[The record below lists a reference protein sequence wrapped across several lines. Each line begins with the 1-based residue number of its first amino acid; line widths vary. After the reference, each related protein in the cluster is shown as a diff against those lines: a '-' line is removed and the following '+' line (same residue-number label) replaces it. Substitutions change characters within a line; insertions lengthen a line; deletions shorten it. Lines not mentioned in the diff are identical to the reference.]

1 MTFDPQIRY
10 NSNYASYLETY
21 TVLVEIYLS
30 TATLYFSND
39 TRSIIKNGGGIPGSG
54 RPYMGQIKSI
64 SPVIHQ
70 YDRDFTGD
78 PIESEIEIVIIND
91 DGNGTKLNV
100 YLPGG
105 GSAATWEGSRVL
117 ARGLNDPDNE
127 NIDTSFLLFEGY
139 IRKNDGIDWNDEEIK
154 IRVVDPRR
162 GQERYVADVKYE
174 RKSHPRA
181 SESLYGQEI
190 QWVFG
195 DYTDEFLVPAQVID
209 SAGST
214 AIPGYLTLQVAK
226 NAVILPS
233 TTKNVLIMR
242 GNGAILANAI
252 AEGSVDGQIK
262 LDTTTLLGY
271 RDTYPIGIDFVQRK
285 KGGYPVFKGLL
296 RYHYSNDFAPQ
307 EQDRFYV
314 KCYGLPNIYDTT
326 QPAKYPGEIIAA
338 LLNYIGLDP
347 LAFYAASAFD
357 DSLEG
362 EFECRRIINSKTS
375 ISELIESL
383 FLEIMAVGGPIS
395 EYRGADH
402 FVWNPQT
409 FNPNPSAN
417 KRFLDSDILR
427 DGFDSKINKNPSHIN
442 QIIYEFNYSDKENR
456 FRGSRQLENLT
467 DQITFGV
474 LTQTRQFNWLRH
486 HNDVEASIR
495 RYFWIKTQKLRD
507 VKIKNWLGLL
517 KKLGDY
523 DAVTFSDLSEAIC
536 QWYKIEKE
544 PMTTVVSLSGIQFID
559 TKSIGYWKNISGLS
573 TTAWSPLTTDLPGWW
588 MGSPDILTFPQN
600 PQGYPNDEIQIRE
613 GAGFLTAAIVTTG
626 INMSQTAFQNALKAA
641 LDLAGANTYT
651 VARSAGKWQITSTGA
666 WSLTFASIT
675 SLKCLRLF
683 AQMGFNIAADHSSS
697 GGNNLIEADY
707 AVPYVG
713 FSDTPLSEFY

>member
-1 MTFDPQIRY
+1 MTFDPQTRY
-10 NSNYASYLETY
+10 NSNYAPYLETY

-39 TRSIIKNGGGIPGSG
+39 TRPIIGNGGGIPGSG

-64 SPVIHQ
+64 SPIIHQ
-70 YDRDFTGD
+70 YDRDFTGN
-78 PIESEIEIVIIND
+78 PVESEIKIVIIND

-117 ARGLNDPDNE
+117 VRGINDPDNE

-139 IRKNDGIDWNDEEIK
+139 IRKDDGLDWNDEEIK
-154 IRVVDPRR
+154 IQVVDPRR
-162 GQERYVADVKYE
+162 GQERFVADVKYE

-214 AIPGYLTLQVAK
+214 TTPGYLTLQVAK
-226 NAVILPS
+226 NAIILPS

-242 GNGAILANAI
+242 GNGAILANAV
-252 AEGSVDGQIK
+252 AFGTGTIK

-362 EFECRRIINSKTS
+362 EFECRRIVKSKIS

-402 FVWNPQT
+402 FGWNPRI

-417 KRFLDSDILR
+417 KRFLDSDIFV
-427 DGFDSKINKNPSHIN
+427 DGFDSKINRVPGHIN
-442 QIIYEFNYSDKENR
+442 KLIYEFDYSDKENR
-456 FRGSRQLENLT
+456 YRGSRVLENT
-467 DQITFGV
+467 YDQVTFGE
-474 LTQTRQFNWLRH
+474 LTQTRQFNWLKNY
-486 HNDVEASIR
+486 NDVEASTR
-495 RYFWIKTQKLRD
+495 RYFWLRSQNLRD
-507 VKIKNWLGLL
+507 VKIRCWLGLL

-523 DAVTFSDLSEAIC
+523 DAVTFSDLSEAVC
-536 QWYKIEKE
+536 QWYKIEKD
-544 PMTTVVSLSGIQFID
+544 PITTVVSLSGIQFVD
-559 TKSIGYWKNISGLS
+559 TKSVGYWKDISGLS
-573 TTAWSPLTTDLPGWW
+573 TTAWSPSTTDLPGWW
-588 MGSPDILTFPQN
+588 MGAANIYSDTSN
-600 PQGYPNDEIQIRE
+600 PAGYPNDEVQIRE
-613 GAGFLTAAIVTTG
+613 GAGLLTGSVEDGSELTSTIFATRI
-626 INMSQTAFQNALKAA
+626 KDA
-641 LDLAGANTYT
+641 LDLAGANTYAVT
-651 VARSAGKWQITSTGA
+651 RSAGKWQITSTGA
-666 WSLTFASIT
+666 WSLTFTSIT

-697 GGNNLIEADY
+697 GGSNLIEADY
-707 AVPYVG
+707 TVPYVG